1 LEVIVGNDRA
11 IGFYKKK
18 GYKKVYDLVYYSHN
32 NPSEIK
38 INWQNDF
45 DYISK
50 FEAQV
55 HYGVYE
61 KEAMI
66 GALSIH
72 SSGRINI
79 LWVDSRIRNQGI
91 GSGLLGHVV
100 KELNLKKLSISFSN
114 NIALMGFV
122 ETLGFT
128 RDPISQYEMYITL

>member
-1 LEVIVGNDRA
+1 
-11 IGFYKKK
+11 
-18 GYKKVYDLVYYSHN
+18 
-32 NPSEIK
+32 
-38 INWQNDF
+38 
-45 DYISK
+45 
-50 FEAQV
+50 
-55 HYGVYE
+55 
-61 KEAMI
+61 MI

-122 ETLGFT
+122 ETLVLQGIYFT
-128 RDPISQYEMYITL
+128 IRNVYYLID